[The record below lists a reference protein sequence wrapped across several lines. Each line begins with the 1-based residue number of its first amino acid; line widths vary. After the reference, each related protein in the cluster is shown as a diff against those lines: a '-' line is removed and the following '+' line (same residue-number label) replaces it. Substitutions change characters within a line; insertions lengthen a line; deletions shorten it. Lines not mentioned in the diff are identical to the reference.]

1 MTVVYK
7 LEVISDD
14 IFKLLIL
21 FIKPNMAALL
31 ILKFDG

>member
-1 MTVVYK
+1 MYE

-31 ILKFDG
+31 IP